1 VPHAALLAHNV
12 FPVNTVPDPRMN
24 YIVASPGQSPRVL
37 LLDDDRLM
45 LELLTDMLE
54 QVGVREVFAEAST
67 RRALST
73 LEERSPDTLICDLAL
88 PDMDGIEFLQAAA
101 ARGFNGRVILLSG
114 MDAGVRNAAS
124 ELARVLGLRVAG
136 AFRKPIALDQL
147 RWAVAS

>member
-1 VPHAALLAHNV
+1 MNEAAAAH
-12 FPVNTVPDPRMN
+12 PAQP
-24 YIVASPGQSPRVL
+24 PRVL
-37 LLDDDRLM
+37 VLDDDRFM
-45 LELLTDMLE
+45 LDVLTDMLE

-73 LEERSPDTLICDLAL
+73 LEERNPDTLICDLAL

-114 MDAGVRNAAS
+114 MDAGVRDAAS

-136 AFRKPIALDQL
+136 TFRKPIGLEQL
-147 RWAVAS
+147 RSAVTC